1 MKDLPLAIIGLVA
14 LIIMV
19 LSVVK
24 TLDTP
29 ILVKSHT
36 TGQCMYWED
45 ASGKHSCNT
54 APKEYELVWGE

>member
-36 TGQCMYWED
+36 SGKCMYWED
-45 ASGKHSCNT
+45 KEGKHSCNT
-54 APKEYELVWGE
+54 LPSEYEIVWGE

>member
-1 MKDLPLAIIGLVA
+1 MKDLPLAITALAVLTVFVFSVA
-14 LIIMV
+14 
-19 LSVVK
+19 K

>member
-1 MKDLPLAIIGLVA
+1 MKDLPLAIIA
-14 LIIMV
+14 IIAMSVMV
-19 LSVVK
+19 IAIVK

-45 ASGKHSCNT
+45 ANGKHSCNT
-54 APKEYELVWGE
+54 APKEYDLVWGE